1 MNALIRYCRELSARA
16 GEGWNQFWFAPSD
29 PYTTSVMRILV
40 GLATCWWLG
49 VWTLDLEKLLGP
61 AGWLPRDAMLQWRG
75 GRGISLLDYVGSSTT
90 LWLVHAVALAAA
102 VMFTIGLFTRITSVL
117 TAVLLISYLWRA
129 PLLYG
134 EMELVLAMLTVYLCL
149 GPCGAELS
157 VDKCLAERKER
168 QRLLL
173 ARGSADTSPRF
184 SSATTVSL
192 RLIQIHLTAIFVA
205 MALAKFRGATWWNG
219 EAVWWLAARPDSR
232 LFNLASLL
240 AGKLDFVNLWTHAIV
255 AFEFAFAVLIWGCWT
270 RPLMLG
276 LSLLL
281 WLSVASLTGLVG
293 YSLLMLVASLAFV
306 APQTLR
312 ACCDGCCGTSEKSEA
327 RSEPTRREAPVAAG
341 S

>member
-1 MNALIRYCRELSARA
+1 MNAMSRFCRELSARA

-40 GLATCWWLG
+40 GLVTCWWLG
-49 VWTLDLEKLLGP
+49 IWTLELEKLFGP

-75 GRGISLLDYVGSSTT
+75 GRGLSLLDYAGSSTT

-157 VDKCLAERKER
+157 VDKCLAERNER

-173 ARGSADTSPRF
+173 AHGSADAVPRF
-184 SSATTVSL
+184 SSATTVST

-205 MALAKFRGATWWNG
+205 MALAKCRGATWWTG

-232 LFNLASLL
+232 LLDLTGLL
-240 AGKLDFVNLWTHAIV
+240 AGKLDLVNLWTHAIV
-255 AFEFAFAVLIWGCWT
+255 VFEFAFAVLIWGRWT
-270 RPLMLG
+270 RPVMLA
-276 LSLLL
+276 LSLPL
-281 WLSVASLTGLVG
+281 WLSIAALTGLVG

-306 APQTLR
+306 SPQALR
-312 ACCDGCCGTSEKSEA
+312 SCCAGCCSAAQKGEA
-327 RSEPTRREAPVAAG
+327 RTEPTRREAPVAAG